1 MRRSLTNA
9 ASLSHGA
16 KKMSAR
22 ELQKLLGIQM
32 KKNKAIALQEL
43 PLLNSSRRNFIRA
56 GTALG
61 GLALFG
67 QSAIG
72 AAAQKMIE
80 LPMVNGKRE
89 LAVYPQKRELILM
102 TARPVQLET
111 PFSIFNES
119 VFTPN
124 DAFFV
129 RWHLSGVP
137 STMDESSFRINV
149 HGLVKQPLSL
159 SVADLKKDFEQV
171 EVAAVC
177 QCAGNSRGLFSPR
190 VAGGQ
195 WANGAMG
202 NALWKG
208 VRLRDILNKAG
219 IGAGA
224 LQVRLNG
231 AEMPVLPAT
240 PDFIKALDMDVALGE
255 DVIVAYSMNGEA
267 LPLLNGYPVRLV
279 VPGWYA
285 TYWTKMLNDVE
296 VIGKVDEN
304 FWMKPAYR
312 IPDNP
317 CACMEPGEKGVKM
330 VPINRMDVRSFI
342 TSLEDGTKVKGGR
355 THEVKGIAF
364 DGGYGIAR
372 VLFSTDGGKTW
383 AETKLGKDYG
393 KYSFREWRM
402 GFTPKAGKHYE
413 LVSLAINNNGE
424 SQRFTSRWNPA
435 GYMRNVVVPV
445 RVSAV

>member
-1 MRRSLTNA
+1 MDKKKTNA
-9 ASLSHGA
+9 S
-16 KKMSAR
+16 
-22 ELQKLLGIQM
+22 
-32 KKNKAIALQEL
+32 QERPL
-43 PLLNSSRRNFIRA
+43 PNSSRRNFIQA
-56 GTALG
+56 GAALG

-67 QSAIG
+67 QSAIS

-89 LAVYPQKRELILM
+89 LATYPQKRELILM

-111 PFSIFNES
+111 PFSVFNEG

-129 RWHLSGVP
+129 RWHLAGVP
-137 STMDESSFRINV
+137 TIMDEATFRINV

-177 QCAGNSRGLFSPR
+177 QCSGNSRGLFSPR
-190 VAGGQ
+190 VPGGE

-231 AEMPVLPAT
+231 AEVPVLTST
-240 PDFIKALDMDVALGE
+240 PDFIKALDMDIALGE
-255 DVIVAYSMNGEA
+255 DVIVAYHMNGEA

-285 TYWTKMLNDVE
+285 TYWTKMLADVE
-296 VIGKVDEN
+296 GIGKIDEN

-317 CACMEPGEKGVKM
+317 CACIEPGEKGVKT
-330 VPINRMDVRSFI
+330 VPINRMNVRSFI
-342 TSLEDGTKVKGGR
+342 TNVTDGAKVKGDR
-355 THEVKGIAF
+355 TCEVKGIAF
-364 DGGYGIAR
+364 DGGFGITR
-372 VLFSTDGGKTW
+372 VLFSSDGGKTW
-383 AETKLGKDYG
+383 GEAKLGKDYG
-393 KYSFREWRM
+393 KYSYREWRT
-402 GFTPKAGKHYE
+402 GFTPKKGKHYE
-413 LVSLAINNNGE
+413 LACLAVNSIGE
-424 SQRFTSRWNPA
+424 SQRFTPRWNPA
-435 GYMRNVVVPV
+435 GYMRNVVETV
-445 RVSAV
+445 RISAV

>member
-1 MRRSLTNA
+1 MSNDEGSQKKRAALNA
-9 ASLSHGA
+9 
-16 KKMSAR
+16 
-22 ELQKLLGIQM
+22 
-32 KKNKAIALQEL
+32 
-43 PLLNSSRRNFIRA
+43 SRRKFISTGA
-56 GTALG
+56 AVG
-61 GLALFG
+61 GLALLG
-67 QSAIG
+67 RSAIS
-72 AAAQKMIE
+72 AAAQKMVE
-80 LPMVNGKRE
+80 LPMVNGARE
-89 LAVYPQKRELILM
+89 LATYPQKRELILM

-111 PFSIFNES
+111 PMSVFNEG

-129 RWHLSGVP
+129 RWHLAGVP
-137 STMDESSFRINV
+137 TSMDAATFRIKV
-149 HGLVKQPLSL
+149 HGLVKQPLEL
-159 SVADLKKDFEQV
+159 SVADLKNNYEAV

-177 QCAGNSRGLFSPR
+177 QCSGNSRGLFSPR
-190 VAGGQ
+190 VAGGE

-219 IGAGA
+219 IAPGAV
-224 LQVRLNG
+224 QVKLNG
-231 AEMPVLPAT
+231 AEGPVLPAT
-240 PDFIKALDMDVALGE
+240 PDFIKSLDMDVAMGE

-285 TYWTKMLNDVE
+285 TYWTKMLDDVE

-312 IPDNP
+312 IPDNA
-317 CACMEPGEKGVKM
+317 CACMEPGQKGVSM

-342 TSLEDGTKVKGGR
+342 TSLADGAKVKGGHM
-355 THEVKGIAF
+355 HEVKGIAF

-372 VLFSTDGGKTW
+372 VLLSTDGGKNWT
-383 AETKLGKDYG
+383 ETKLGKDYG
-393 KYSFREWRM
+393 KYSYREWRA

-413 LVSLAINNNGE
+413 LACLAVNTLGE
-424 SQRFTSRWNPA
+424 SQRFTPRWNPA
-435 GYMRNVVVPV
+435 GYMRNVVETV
-445 RVSAV
+445 RVTAV

>member
-1 MRRSLTNA
+1 MNDDKELKMEKTVPNVARRRL
-9 ASLSHGA
+9 
-16 KKMSAR
+16 
-22 ELQKLLGIQM
+22 
-32 KKNKAIALQEL
+32 
-43 PLLNSSRRNFIRA
+43 IRA
-56 GTALG
+56 GAALG

-67 QSAIG
+67 RSAIG
-72 AAAQKMIE
+72 TAAQKTVK
-80 LPMVNGKRE
+80 LPMVNGTRE
-89 LAVYPQKRELILM
+89 LATYPQKRELILM

-111 PFSIFNES
+111 PMSVFNEG

-129 RWHLSGVP
+129 RWHLAGVP
-137 STMDESSFRINV
+137 TSMDATTFRINV
-149 HGLVKQPLSL
+149 HGLVKQPLNL

-171 EVAAVC
+171 EIAAVC
-177 QCAGNSRGLFSPR
+177 QCSGNSRGLFNPR
-190 VAGGQ
+190 VAGGE
-195 WANGAMG
+195 WSNGAMG

-219 IGAGA
+219 IAAGA
-224 LQVRLNG
+224 VQVRFNG
-231 AEMPVLPAT
+231 AEGPVLPAT
-240 PDFIKALDMDVALGE
+240 PDFIKALDMDIAMGE

-317 CACMEPGEKGVKM
+317 CACMEPGQKGVNM
-330 VPINRMDVRSFI
+330 VPINRMNVRSFI
-342 TSLEDGTKVKGGR
+342 TSVADGAKVKGGR

-364 DGGYGIAR
+364 DGGFGIAR
-372 VLFSTDGGKTW
+372 VLFSADGGKTW
-383 AETKLGKDYG
+383 AETRLGKDHG
-393 KYSFREWRM
+393 KYSFREWRAA
-402 GFTPKAGKHYE
+402 FTPKAGKRYE
-413 LVSLAINNNGE
+413 LACLAVNTIGE
-424 SQRFTSRWNPA
+424 SQRFTPRWNPA
-435 GYMRNVVVPV
+435 GYMRNVVETVH
-445 RVSAV
+445 VSAV

>member
-1 MRRSLTNA
+1 MDNDNEIKKAKLALNA
-9 ASLSHGA
+9 
-16 KKMSAR
+16 
-22 ELQKLLGIQM
+22 
-32 KKNKAIALQEL
+32 
-43 PLLNSSRRNFIRA
+43 SRRKFISGGA
-56 GTALG
+56 ALG

-67 QSAIG
+67 RSALS
-72 AAAQKMIE
+72 AAAEKTID
-80 LPMVNGKRE
+80 LPMVNGRRE
-89 LAVYPQKRELILM
+89 LATYPQKRELILM

-111 PFSIFNES
+111 PMSVFNEG

-129 RWHLSGVP
+129 RWHLAGVP
-137 STMDESSFRINV
+137 TDVDAATFRINV

-159 SVADLKKDFEQV
+159 SVDDLKNNFEQV
-171 EVAAVC
+171 EIAAVC
-177 QCAGNSRGLFSPR
+177 QCSGNSRGLFNPR
-190 VAGGQ
+190 VAGGE
-195 WANGAMG
+195 WYNGAMG

-219 IGAGA
+219 IEAGA
-224 LQVRLNG
+224 VQVRTNG
-231 AEMPVLPAT
+231 AEGPVLPAT

-255 DVIVAYSMNGEA
+255 DVIVAYSMNGEP

-285 TYWTKMLNDVE
+285 TYWTKMLNSVE

-317 CACMEPGEKGVKM
+317 CACMEPDQKGVKM

-342 TSLEDGTKVKGGR
+342 TNLADGSKVKGGHS
-355 THEVKGIAF
+355 HEIKGIAF

-372 VLFSTDGGKTW
+372 VLLSTDGGKTW
-383 AETKLGKDYG
+383 SETRLGQDHG
-393 KYSFREWRM
+393 KYSFREWRAA
-402 GFTPKAGKHYE
+402 FTPKAGRRYE
-413 LVSLAINNNGE
+413 LSCLAINNNGE
-424 SQRFTSRWNPA
+424 SQRFTPRWNPA
-435 GYMRNVVVPV
+435 GYMRNVVETV
-445 RVSAV
+445 RVTAV